1 MKVILLERVEGWGGL
16 GDVVNVKD
24 GYARNFLLPRQKA
37 LRATEANLKVFEGQR
52 SDIEAR
58 NAKARQAAEKSGE
71 KLDGTSYIL
80 IRQAGESG
88 QLYGSVS
95 GRDVADAV
103 NAEAASKIDRA
114 MVVLDKPIKTLGL
127 HEVKVR
133 LHPEVT
139 VTVTLNIARS
149 ADEAERQARGENVI
163 SSQFEEERIA
173 DEQARPT
180 SSRAARVRTKA
191 TSPKPRSSRP
201 RPRRHAGRSAGCA
214 PFRFRYRFWAAL
226 RASQSRVAWHAA
238 IARWWPG
245 RSRLRAT

>member
-24 GYARNFLLPRQKA
+24 GYARNYLLPRQKA

-52 SDIEAR
+52 ADIEAR
-58 NAKARQAAEKSGE
+58 NLKAKQAAEKAGE
-71 KLDGTSYIL
+71 KLDGTSYVL

-95 GRDVADAV
+95 GRDVADAI
-103 NAEAASKIDRA
+103 NADGGKVERA

-127 HEVKVR
+127 HQVKVR
-133 LHPEVT
+133 LHGEVA

-149 ADEAERQARGENVI
+149 QDEAERQARGENVI

-173 DEQARPT
+173 AEEAAADLLEGGAGQLATEFTQAE
-180 SSRAARVRTKA
+180 A
-191 TSPKPRSSRP
+191 
-201 RPRRHAGRSAGCA
+201 
-214 PFRFRYRFWAAL
+214 
-226 RASQSRVAWHAA
+226 
-238 IARWWPG
+238 
-245 RSRLRAT
+245 